1 MKAIVID
8 PYNRVIAQEAR
19 PSTIRSFKTEF
30 AEPRRIGTLPN
41 GDTLWAETN
50 RIDRATFALG
60 SGQQVVGIGLLVGK
74 KDDVGS
80 YTNPRSDIETIRS
93 LVRFSE
99 LAGFE
104 VETTPK
110 VITPLIKEFLRELKS
125 QPPEYVQV
133 VTSMGGR
140 IGRCWENVGAVVR
153 KNGGQRRYGWTIW
166 ERSGLFLTAEFH
178 AVWCTADGELVDVTP
193 KADGE
198 RRVLFSTA
206 PQYSQTFNFLHRP
219 ANRRHR
225 VYRIEP
231 DISEAIGRLSASQR
245 SYETRRAAKRGYTLE
260 QHLAAKATPDE
271 LEAAIDKLFA
281 ICTQT
286 DSLVEVTFE
295 GLTSKHPGRVRQLD
309 SERMCIHDRILQLAR
324 EKLSA
329 GAASIFQDLERG
341 VKMALAGECDDAFAM
356 RQSVPRTTK

>member
-1 MKAIVID
+1 MKAILID
-8 PYNRVIAQEAR
+8 PYNRVIVQEAR
-19 PSTIRSFKTEF
+19 PSTIRSFKNEF
-30 AEPRRIGTLPN
+30 AEPCRIGTLPN
-41 GDTLWAETN
+41 GDMLWADTN
-50 RIDRATFALG
+50 RTDRATFTLG
-60 SGQQVVGIGLLVGK
+60 SGQQVVGIGLLVGR

-80 YTNPRSDIETIRS
+80 YTTPRSDIETIRS
-93 LVRFSE
+93 MVRFSE
-99 LAGFE
+99 LARFE
-104 VETTPK
+104 VETTPE
-110 VITPLIKEFLRELKS
+110 VITPDIKEFSRELKS

-133 VTSMGGR
+133 VPLLSGR

-153 KNGGQRRYGWTIW
+153 QNRGQRRYGWTIW

-178 AVWCTADGELVDVTP
+178 AVWRTADGELVDVTP

-198 RRVLFSTA
+198 HRVLFSTA

-231 DISEAIGRLSASQR
+231 DVSEAIGRLSPPQR
-245 SYETRRAAKRGYTLE
+245 SYETRQAAKRGFTLE

-271 LEAAIDKLFA
+271 LEVAIDKLFD

-295 GLTSKHPGRVRQLD
+295 GMTSKHPEFVRQLH
-309 SERMCIHDRILQLAR
+309 SERMCIHDQILQLAR
-324 EKLSA
+324 ERWYTLNLSGF
-329 GAASIFQDLERG
+329 GA
-341 VKMALAGECDDAFAM
+341 
-356 RQSVPRTTK
+356 